1 MRHLY
6 ALNGTDPSASYIIEK
21 AKLFERRRCG
31 HRPEDHPEPLSA
43 EACISSV
50 VDPKDSKT
58 NKNRYVVASQELE
71 VRKKMRKVKGVP
83 LVYVNRSVMIMEPM
97 SGATGEAREK
107 EEGAKFRGGLKG
119 RISSGVVAAGGK
131 RKREEGGEEGAKSDD
146 APKKKKVFGGPK
158 GPNPLAVKRSKKKG
172 GAAAADTA
180 KKTAGNLAI
189 GPAVLD
195 GETVPAGKRK
205 RTRKH
210 KGTEGVLAAVDPPQE
225 EGTD

>member
-71 VRKKMRKVKGVP
+71 VRKKMRKVRGVP

-97 SGATGEAREK
+97 SGATGDARER
-107 EEGAKFRGGLKG
+107 EEGAKFRSGLKG
-119 RISSGVVAAGGK
+119 RVSSGVVTSGEK
-131 RKREEGGEEGAKSDD
+131 RKREEGVEEEAKDD
-146 APKKKKVFGGPK
+146 DVPKKKKKVFGGPK
-158 GPNPLAVKRSKKKG
+158 GPNPLAVKRSKKKD
-172 GAAAADTA
+172 GAPAAETP
-180 KKTAGNLAI
+180 KKTAGNA
-189 GPAVLD
+189 AVGSAVTD
-195 GETVPAGKRK
+195 GETVPAAKRK

-210 KGTEGVLAAVDPPQE
+210 KGSEGAPAAADSP
-225 EGTD
+225 